1 LIHLTEGNE
10 ENEGQFPH
18 RWSAASDLPYL
29 RSLLFHIVDRNRL
42 VQHLRMKSVLFPLFL
57 LPILAFAK
65 GGLPDKPYI
74 YVEGNAE
81 IQKPPD
87 IVTLRAEL
95 VARAPEQLKAN
106 QDVQARA
113 NKIVA
118 LLKEKKVADNDII
131 AQNLRSEPEF
141 EQEESYPNRRGKLI
155 GYKVSRPFEIKIRDV
170 AIFPKLVDDL
180 IAIGNVE
187 FLGIDPGLAKQ
198 NEMENELWDK
208 ALANARERTEKTLKP
223 MNMKIDTVFAI
234 SPVPIPEI
242 SSTIFPKE
250 RAGFERV
257 IVTGSNIPTAE
268 EGAPSQCRLAPITVN
283 QIVHVIYL
291 IAPAK

>member
-1 LIHLTEGNE
+1 LSDDETLDAVGGIASIAGSTPLPFGIRHLMI
-10 ENEGQFPH
+10 
-18 RWSAASDLPYL
+18 AD
-29 RSLLFHIVDRNRL
+29 RSRFI
-42 VQHLRMKSVLFPLFL
+42 QHLRMNRLLLLSLLVIPISVL
-57 LPILAFAK
+57 AE
-65 GGLPDKPYI
+65 GGLPDQPYI
-74 YVEGNAE
+74 YVEGKTE

-87 IVTLRAEL
+87 IVTLRIEL
-95 VARAPEQLKAN
+95 VARSPDQPKAN

-118 LLKEKKVADNDII
+118 LLKERKIADNDII
-131 AQNLRSEPEF
+131 ADNLRSEPEF

-155 GYKVSRPFEIKIRDV
+155 GYKVSRPFQIKVRDV

-187 FLGIDPGLAKQ
+187 FWGINPGLAKEK
-198 NEMENELWDK
+198 EMENELWDK
-208 ALANARERTEKTLKP
+208 AVANARERAEKTLKA
-223 MNMKIDTVFAI
+223 MNMKIDAVFAI

-250 RAGFERV
+250 RAGSERV

-268 EGAPSQCRLAPITVN
+268 ESVPSQYRLAPITVN

-291 IAPAK
+291 ISPAK

>member
-1 LIHLTEGNE
+1 MKRFLSFSLIG
-10 ENEGQFPH
+10 
-18 RWSAASDLPYL
+18 
-29 RSLLFHIVDRNRL
+29 
-42 VQHLRMKSVLFPLFL
+42 
-57 LPILAFAK
+57 LPITLFAD

-74 YVEGNAE
+74 YIEGKAE

-87 IVTLRAEL
+87 IVTLRFEL
-95 VARAPEQLKAN
+95 VARAPEQPKAN
-106 QDVQARA
+106 PDVQARA

-118 LLKEKKVADNDII
+118 LLKEKKIPDDDII
-131 AQNLRSEPEF
+131 AENLRSEPEF
-141 EQEESYPNRRGKLI
+141 EQEESYPSRRGKLV
-155 GYKVSRPFEIKIRDV
+155 GYKVSRPFQVKLRDV

-180 IAIGNVE
+180 ITIGSVE
-187 FLGIDPGLAKQ
+187 FWGIDPGLAKEK
-198 NEMENELWDK
+198 EMENDLWDK
-208 ALANARERTEKTLKP
+208 AVANAHERAEKTLKP

-250 RAGFERV
+250 RAGAERI

-268 EGAPSQCRLAPITVN
+268 EGTPSQYRLASITVS

-291 IAPAK
+291 ISPAK